1 MITNPEKLQKHI
13 SPFFIT
19 ISSSYKHYPNPA
31 FDGICTFPIEV
42 FQRKTLFLND
52 KQREFEIIF

>member
-52 KQREFEIIF
+52 KQ